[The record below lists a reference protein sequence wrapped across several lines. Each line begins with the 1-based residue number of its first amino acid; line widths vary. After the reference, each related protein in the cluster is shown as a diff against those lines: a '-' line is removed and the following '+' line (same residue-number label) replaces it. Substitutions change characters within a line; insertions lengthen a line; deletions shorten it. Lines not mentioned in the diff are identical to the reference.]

1 MTDLLPINVLI
12 GDRTYRVKVAPQD
25 EEAVRRTLKQ
35 INEKILE
42 FRTQFA
48 GKDMQDYIAMV
59 ILWFATQQGSNSLDN
74 NAADSLRKLEGLL
87 DKALTDK

>member
-1 MTDLLPINVLI
+1 MEDLLPINVLI
-12 GDRTYRVKVAPQD
+12 GDRTYRVKVAPKD

-59 ILWFATQQGSNSLDN
+59 ILWFATQQGGSSPD
-74 NAADSLRKLEGLL
+74 ASVGDSLRKLEGLL

>member
-1 MTDLLPINVLI
+1 MEELLPINVLI
-12 GDRTYRVKVAPQD
+12 GDRTYRVKVAPKD

-59 ILWFATQQGSNSLDN
+59 ILWFATQQGNSSLDN
-74 NAADSLRKLEGLL
+74 QASDSLRKLEGLL

>member
-1 MTDLLPINVLI
+1 MEGGRETILLVE
-12 GDRTYRVKVAPQD
+12 D

-48 GKDMQDYIAMV
+48 GKDMQDYVAMV
-59 ILWFATQQGSNSLDN
+59 LLWFVTEQTEGQTHPELAHISERLTH
-74 NAADSLRKLEGLL
+74 LESLL
-87 DKALTDK
+87 DQPFAG

>member
-1 MTDLLPINVLI
+1 MEDLLPINVLI

-59 ILWFATQQGSNSLDN
+59 ILWFATQQGGNSPDA